1 MPEIK
6 EPSQRKRD
14 AASANGKLARGSK
27 TPEGKARSAMN
38 AVTHGFTAA
47 TVILA
52 GEDRGAFE
60 RLLAAYA
67 ERFQPVDAVEMDMLQ
82 DIVIAKWRHRRGAAF
97 EAATIDDEVES
108 QRADTYRRRSEST
121 SELTRSALAYRD
133 VEDRTGIISAMNRH
147 QARQYREYR
156 QAIRLLVEF
165 QRDRPPNEKLQN
177 DPSPINEHLENPGA
191 PIQSEPPL
199 VPELAADRG
208 GHLLELP
215 RPILGARPEESLQ
228 SVTFAPRDNVHVQVR
243 DTLAHP
249 VIHRDERPLSL
260 HRPLNGASELL
271 NIREQ
276 RTNESLGQVIEGL
289 DMRLRDQQHMS
300 GE

>member
-67 ERFQPVDAVEMDMLQ
+67 ERFQPADAVEMDMLQ

-147 QARQYREYR
+147 QGRQYREYR

-165 QRDRPPNEKLQN
+165 QRDRPPNEKVHN
-177 DPSPINEHLENPGA
+177 EASPTNGHLENGA
-191 PIQSEPPL
+191 PIQSEPLSAPDAAAPTACEL
-199 VPELAADRG
+199 LDVHAHGVRAHAIDGHHHINLAAAAQPECQPG
-208 GHLLELP
+208 IHLVET
-215 RPILGARPEESLQ
+215 RH
-228 SVTFAPRDNVHVQVR
+228 F
-243 DTLAHP
+243 
-249 VIHRDERPLSL
+249 
-260 HRPLNGASELL
+260 
-271 NIREQ
+271 
-276 RTNESLGQVIEGL
+276 
-289 DMRLRDQQHMS
+289 RLRTGIEHRNGHSSDGHHNVR
-300 GE
+300 

>member
-38 AVTHGFTAA
+38 AVTHGFTA
-47 TVILA
+47 TIIILA

-165 QRDRPPNEKLQN
+165 QRDRPPNEKVQN
-177 DPSPINEHLENPGA
+177 EPSPTNGHLEIPTRQSNPSRCRR
-191 PIQSEPPL
+191 PMPL
-199 VPELAADRG
+199 RQQHASYLMFTRTAFELTPSTVTTTSTSP
-208 GHLLELP
+208 LP
-215 RPILGARPEESLQ
+215 RSPSVSPAFTWSRPGTSGC
-228 SVTFAPRDNVHVQVR
+228 AP
-243 DTLAHP
+243 A
-249 VIHRDERPLSL
+249 
-260 HRPLNGASELL
+260 
-271 NIREQ
+271 
-276 RTNESLGQVIEGL
+276 
-289 DMRLRDQQHMS
+289 
-300 GE
+300 

>member
-47 TVILA
+47 TIILA

-67 ERFQPVDAVEMDMLQ
+67 ERFQPADAVEMDMLQ

-97 EAATIDDEVES
+97 EAATINDEVES
-108 QRADTYRRRSEST
+108 QRADTYRRRSESV
-121 SELTRSALAYRD
+121 SEHTRSALAYRD
-133 VEDRTGIISAMNRH
+133 VENSTGIISAMNRH
-147 QARQYREYR
+147 QGRQYREYR

-165 QRDRPPNEKLQN
+165 QRDRPLNEKVPN
-177 DPSPINEHLENPGA
+177 DPSPINGHLENRGV
-191 PIQSEPPL
+191 PIQSEPLSAPDAAAPTACEL
-199 VPELAADRG
+199 LDVHSHGNLAAAAQPKCQPG
-208 GHLLELP
+208 IHLVEP
-215 RPILGARPEESLQ
+215 R
-228 SVTFAPRDNVHVQVR
+228 HV
-243 DTLAHP
+243 
-249 VIHRDERPLSL
+249 
-260 HRPLNGASELL
+260 
-271 NIREQ
+271 
-276 RTNESLGQVIEGL
+276 
-289 DMRLRDQQHMS
+289 RLRASIEHRNGHSPDGHHNWIASFARGFPCHIKTGRQTGVSNPVSIGTLVQLPA
-300 GE
+300 